1 MQLVLAGVLQ
11 LTYLLGMPQLH
22 FVKLPFFQIIIASL
36 ISRAVQLSILVIAL
50 FLIFDHLRV
59 DVLEQFVQLEHW
71 SLLPLRNSE
80 LHINK

>member
-22 FVKLPFFQIIIASL
+22 FIKLPLFQIIIASL

-50 FLIFDHLRV
+50 FLIFDHLSV
-59 DVLEQFVQLEHW
+59 DVLKQLVQLEQW